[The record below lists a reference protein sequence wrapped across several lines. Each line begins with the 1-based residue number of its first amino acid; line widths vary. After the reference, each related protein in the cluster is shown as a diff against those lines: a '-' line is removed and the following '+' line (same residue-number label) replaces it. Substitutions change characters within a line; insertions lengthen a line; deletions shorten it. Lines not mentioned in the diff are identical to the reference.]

1 MYSIRLT
8 EDEIPKKWYNIAA
21 DLPVEFPAYDQ
32 TEEGK
37 QLENLPKIFSKGVLE
52 QELSTERYI
61 KIPKEVREAYKQM
74 GRPTPLVRAK
84 ASRTI
89 WTLPPRYSIKGK
101 IPPPPVATS

>member
-1 MYSIRLT
+1 MYSVKLT
-8 EDEIPKKWYNIAA
+8 EKEIPKKWYNIAA

-61 KIPKEVREAYKQM
+61 KIPKEVRNLYKQM
-74 GRPTPLVRAK
+74 GRPSPLVRAK
-84 ASRTI
+84 ALEDHLDT
-89 WTLPPRYSIKGK
+89 PPKYSTKGK
-101 IPPPPVATS
+101 TLHPLEVTN